1 VAPALSRSRAEQ
13 PICCADFWGV
23 VVAPLIDSAV
33 HPEAWRAEVGGEGEK
48 QVLVEVL
55 VVDPDALPPE
65 KEVEPSETEIS
76 TALVGASHGGMI
88 RSVRCMRVCASV
100 GVGSERLSLASKS
113 AVLTP
118 RPRCFVP
125 DWRQAEDQFN
135 EHWEF
140 NVQGGPP
147 NCKLNVRRFKQEGEP
162 GSERGASF
170 LVCFYMGQQR
180 RSPKEGGPRKTVR
193 NLCFAR
199 VDMPLGADESELP
212 NPFYDMHAAWYHA
225 YHMAPHLYASSF
237 LTGKRVYLSSPGV
250 QEGCFRSI
258 KQHAHLQFP
267 KSEHGRPLRTVKG
280 IMMLTGNPQLD
291 ANEDKLNFF
300 GYSDFNLRKYIA
312 LEGKS
317 AVGSTPAP
325 ASETALAGSSGKSAL
340 LCTSQWGR

>member
-1 VAPALSRSRAEQ
+1 M
-13 PICCADFWGV
+13 GV
-23 VVAPLIDSAV
+23 D
-33 HPEAWRAEVGGEGEK
+33 
-48 QVLVEVL
+48 
-55 VVDPDALPPE
+55 
-65 KEVEPSETEIS
+65 
-76 TALVGASHGGMI
+76 
-88 RSVRCMRVCASV
+88 
-100 GVGSERLSLASKS
+100 SERLSLASKS

-199 VDMPLGADESELP
+199 VDMALGADESKLP
-212 NPFYDMHAAWYHA
+212 NPFYNMHAAWYHA
-225 YHMAPHLYASSF
+225 YHIAPHLYATSF
-237 LTGKRVYLSSPGV
+237 LTGKRVHLSSPGV
-250 QEGCFRSI
+250 QEGCFRNI
-258 KQHAHLQFP
+258 KQHAQLHFP

-280 IMMLTGNPQLD
+280 IMMLTGNPQLAPD
-291 ANEDKLNFF
+291 EDKLNYY
-300 GYSDFNLRKYIA
+300 GYSDHNLRKYLA
-312 LEGKS
+312 LEGKM

-325 ASETALAGSSGKSAL
+325 ASEAALAGPSGKSPL